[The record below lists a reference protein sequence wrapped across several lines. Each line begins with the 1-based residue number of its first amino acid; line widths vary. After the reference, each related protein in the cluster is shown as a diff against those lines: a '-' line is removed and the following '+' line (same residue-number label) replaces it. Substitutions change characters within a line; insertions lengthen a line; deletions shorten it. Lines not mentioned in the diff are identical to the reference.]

1 MKTRLLTK
9 TGGMKQRNSRTRL
22 WLRHNKLVLVTDGF
36 IRHEYSNNFFF
47 LHVIDAECFWDTGP
61 IFLYFGFLGSNEHSD
76 GAKHGINFYSSI
88 RRSALSETGRLCKDT
103 GQPWAFYLMGQG
115 VGLRALR

>member
-1 MKTRLLTK
+1 MKYQL
-9 TGGMKQRNSRTRL
+9 
-22 WLRHNKLVLVTDGF
+22 
-36 IRHEYSNNFFF
+36 FFF
-47 LHVIDAECFWDTGP
+47 FIDYYFWD
-61 IFLYFGFLGSNEHSD
+61 ILSWFLILGLGINEHSD

-88 RRSALSETGRLCKDT
+88 TRSALSETGRLCKDT